1 MLQIEDAAIFSVSPP
16 SPAPERAPSPAL
28 ALAPAPAPLPPPPTP
43 PPAACHAHGAASA
56 TVAVA
61 EIEDAD
67 DPAATAPLPSVQ
79 DYTCVIC
86 LELLL
91 RPVVLSC
98 AHHFCRGCWLK
109 MLKQSDARAK
119 AYLTGGATCPFRCRV
134 RPVVPNVDQALAS
147 KLESLFEVEYTAR
160 ASAFA
165 LVDEERRAAKV
176 NAWAAA
182 GCKLDRVSE
191 YSTLEEYRVSE
202 EIEYARAPSPAPSRP
217 RPPATFEV
225 LPTAPA
231 ATVARRWAP
240 RLVLRC
246 GRTRGLARVCGR
258 LRSQISA
265 LLRCNSRVS
274 PM

>member
-1 MLQIEDAAIFSVSPP
+1 MCPSQACNINVRQAAAMVNQIEDGGDEDAIISGPSSPP
-16 SPAPERAPSPAL
+16 PVPAPAL
-28 ALAPAPAPLPPPPTP
+28 APLPPL
-43 PPAACHAHGAASA
+43 AASHANGAASA

-79 DYTCVIC
+79 DYTCAIC

-98 AHHFCRGCWLK
+98 GHHFCRGCWLR
-109 MLKQSDARAK
+109 MLQHHRN
-119 AYLTGGATCPFRCRV
+119 AYLTGSATCPFRCRV
-134 RPVVPNVDQALAS
+134 RPVVPRVDQALAS
-147 KLESLFEVEYTAR
+147 KLEYLFEVQYTAR

-165 LVDEERRAAKV
+165 LPDEERRAAKV

-182 GCKLDRVSE
+182 GCKPDRVSE
-191 YSTLEEYRVSE
+191 YSTLEEV
-202 EIEYARAPSPAPSRP
+202 EYARAPSPAPSRS
-217 RPPATFEV
+217 RPQATFDR

-231 ATVARRWAP
+231 ATVARRRSP
-240 RLVLRC
+240 RSVLRY
-246 GRTRGLARVCGR
+246 GRTLGLARVCGR

-265 LLRCNSRVS
+265 LLRCSSRVS

>member
-119 AYLTGGATCPFRCRV
+119 AYLTGSATCPFRCRV

-160 ASAFA
+160 TSAFA
-165 LVDEERRAAKV
+165 LPDEERRAGKL

-182 GCKLDRVSE
+182 GCKPDRVSE
-191 YSTLEEYRVSE
+191 YSTLEEV
-202 EIEYARAPSPAPSRP
+202 EYARAPSPAPSRP
-217 RPPATFEV
+217 RPQATFDR

-231 ATVARRWAP
+231 ATVARRRSP
-240 RLVLRC
+240 RSVLRY
-246 GRTRGLARVCGR
+246 GRTLGLARVCGR

-274 PM
+274 PL